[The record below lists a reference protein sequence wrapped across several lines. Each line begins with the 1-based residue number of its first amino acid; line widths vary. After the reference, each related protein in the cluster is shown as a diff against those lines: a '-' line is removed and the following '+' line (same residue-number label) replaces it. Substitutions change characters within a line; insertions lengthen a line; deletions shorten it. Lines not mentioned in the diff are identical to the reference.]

1 MITVR
6 APFALL
12 GPRSRAHTPEVSAV
26 LTFHEILKR
35 LSYAKP
41 CCMITPRD
49 TGNDIQTSN
58 QPLGASTIMDCTQV
72 HTA

>member
-1 MITVR
+1 MITTR

-12 GPRSRAHTPEVSAV
+12 AAPFAGPPEVNAV

-35 LSYAKP
+35 LTYSKP
-41 CCMITPRD
+41 CCMVTPRD
-49 TGNDIQTSN
+49 TGNDIQTSSK
-58 QPLGASTIMDCTQV
+58 PLGASTIMDCTQV